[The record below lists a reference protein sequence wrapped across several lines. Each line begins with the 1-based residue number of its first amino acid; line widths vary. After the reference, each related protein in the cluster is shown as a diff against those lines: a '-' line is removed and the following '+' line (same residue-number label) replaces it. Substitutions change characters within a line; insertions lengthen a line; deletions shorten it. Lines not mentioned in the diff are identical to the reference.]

1 MHYYFVFFVLYEI
14 LMSLF
19 FYTQYAQKVETYHEK
34 TLSLV
39 NNSFLGASNTFSIS
53 NDNFHAQQADTLS
66 KLVYSAN
73 DALTE
78 HRDEIRKTL
87 LSKFMGFYSYK
98 KLDSFNGMHI
108 FDKYGNSLLRFH
120 QPLQHDDPIIEKR
133 QSLKEMNSYFLYKH
147 GLEIGVFQD
156 SYRFQYPLFYDGEF
170 VGSYEYSI
178 NYDFLMN
185 EMKKFYGE
193 EYLFLFKSK
202 KIDEVVKSKIIPNR
216 YDKITLKENSFY
228 YKKNS
233 YKNSY
238 SMPRL
243 HYKLALKDV
252 NIALMQNHPTVVEY
266 SFKSESF
273 SLLIKPV
280 EDITGVMIGYMLID
294 IKGTSVKGFFNDLI
308 MEIIFTS
315 LLSLVA
321 YLYLIKQIQHRAY
334 VRKLINL
341 QHDILLVTDGNIIKD
356 ANQAFLDFF
365 EFKTLKYFLKEH
377 DCICDFFMVEDGFV
391 GKDNDGLSWVDYIK
405 IHHSAQHKVKI
416 IDKKTSLPVVFLVEL
431 ENLLENSLDNKRNF
445 VVFRDITDEI
455 NNKKELEN
463 RANYDALTKIHN
475 RLSFEN
481 HLANEIEKSA
491 RYGEA
496 FSLIMFDIDHFK
508 NVNDNYGHDIGDI
521 ILKEVTTLV
530 NRAIRDVDF
539 FARWG
544 GEEFMIISNTDI
556 SKSEE
561 FAEKLR
567 ELLEGYDFTQIE
579 KLTCSFGLTQY
590 HEKDTQES
598 IIKRADTMLYSAKE
612 AGRNC
617 VVSLR

>member
-1 MHYYFVFFVLYEI
+1 MRYYFVFFVLYEI
-14 LMSLF
+14 LISLF
-19 FYTQYAQKVETYHEK
+19 FYSQYAQKVETYHER

-66 KLVYSAN
+66 KLVYKAN
-73 DALTE
+73 DASTE
-78 HRDEIRKTL
+78 SRDEIRKEL
-87 LSKFMGFYSYK
+87 LNKFMGFYSYK

-120 QPLQHDDPIIEKR
+120 RPTRHDDPIIEKR
-133 QSLKEMNSYFLYKH
+133 QSLKEMNRHFLYKH
-147 GLEIGVFQD
+147 GLEIGVFKD

-170 VGSYEYSI
+170 VGSYEYSV

-202 KIDEVVKSKIIPNR
+202 KIDEVVNSKVIPRR

-228 YKKNS
+228 YKKRS
-233 YKNSY
+233 YKNNY

-243 HYKLALKDV
+243 NYKLGLKEVNAALT
-252 NIALMQNHPTVVEY
+252 QNHPTILDY

-280 EDITGVMIGYMLID
+280 EDITGVMIGYMLVD
-294 IKGTSVKGFFNDLI
+294 VKGTPVKEFFNDLI
-308 MEIIFTS
+308 MEIIFAS

-321 YLYLIKQIQHRAY
+321 YLYLMKQIQNRAY

-341 QHDILLVTDGNIIKD
+341 QHDILLVTDGNVIKD

-365 EFKTLKYFLKEH
+365 GFKTLKNFLKAH

-391 GKDNDGLSWVDYIK
+391 GKDNDGLAWVDYMK
-405 IHHSAQHKVKI
+405 THHFTQHKVKI
-416 IDKKTSLPVVFLVEL
+416 IDKKTSLPVIFLVEL
-431 ENLLENSLDNKRNF
+431 ENFLDNKRSF

-455 NNKKELEN
+455 NDKKELETL
-463 RANYDALTKIHN
+463 ANHDALTKIHN

-481 HLANEIEKSA
+481 HLTKEIEKSD
-491 RYGEA
+491 RYGEV

-508 NVNDNYGHDIGDI
+508 KVNDTYGHDVGDV

-530 NRAIRDVDF
+530 NGAIRDVDF

-544 GEEFMIISNTDI
+544 GEEFMIISNTNI
-556 SKSEE
+556 SRAEAFS
-561 FAEKLR
+561 EKLR
-567 ELLEGYDFTQIE
+567 ELIEGYAFTEIE

-590 HEKDTQES
+590 HGNDTQES
-598 IIKRADTMLYSAKE
+598 IIKRVDTMLYSAKE

>member
-1 MHYYFVFFVLYEI
+1 MRYYFVFFVLYEL

-19 FYTQYAQKVETYHEK
+19 FYTQYTQKVETHHGR

-53 NDNFHAQQADTLS
+53 NDNFHSQQADTLS
-66 KLVYSAN
+66 KFVHRAN
-73 DALTE
+73 DASTE
-78 HRDEIRKTL
+78 LRDEIRQEL
-87 LSKFMGFYSYK
+87 LNKFMVFYSSK
-98 KLDSFNGMHI
+98 TLDSFNGMHI

-120 QPLQHDDPIIEKR
+120 QPKRHDDPIINKR
-133 QSLKEMNSYFLYKH
+133 LSLKEMNSDFLSKH
-147 GLEIGVFQD
+147 GLEIGIFKD

-193 EYLFLFKSK
+193 EYLFLFKAK
-202 KIDEVVKSKIIPNR
+202 KIDEVVKSSIIPNR
-216 YDKITLKENSFY
+216 YDKIMLKENSFY
-228 YKKNS
+228 YKKSS

-243 HYKLALKDV
+243 NYKLGLKDV
-252 NIALMQNHPTVVEY
+252 NIALTKNHPTVVDY
-266 SFKSESF
+266 SFNSQSF

-294 IKGTSVKGFFNDLI
+294 IKGTSVEEFFNILI
-308 MEIIFTS
+308 MEIIFAS
-315 LLSLVA
+315 LLSLIA
-321 YLYLIKQIQHRAY
+321 YLYLMKQIQNRVY
-334 VRKLINL
+334 VRNLINL

-356 ANQAFLDFF
+356 ANQAFLNFF
-365 EFKTLKYFLKEH
+365 GFKTLKSFLKEN
-377 DCICDFFMVEDGFV
+377 DCICDFFIVEDGFV
-391 GKDNDGLSWVDYIK
+391 GKDNDGLSWTEYIK
-405 IHHSAQHKVKI
+405 VHHSIQNKVKI
-416 IDKKTSLPVVFLVEL
+416 IDKKTSLPVIFLVEL
-431 ENLLENSLDNKRNF
+431 ENFLDKSRSF
-445 VVFRDITDEI
+445 VLFRDITDEI
-455 NNKKELEN
+455 NDKKKLEN
-463 RANYDALTKIHN
+463 LANYDALTKIPN

-481 HLANEIEKSA
+481 HLTKEIEKSD
-491 RYGEA
+491 RYGEV

-508 NVNDNYGHDIGDI
+508 NVNDTYGHDVGDI
-521 ILKEVTTLV
+521 ILKEVTALV
-530 NRAIRDVDF
+530 NGAIRDVDF

-544 GEEFMIISNTDI
+544 GEEFMIISNTNI
-556 SKSEE
+556 SRSEA

-567 ELLEGYDFTQIE
+567 ELIETYNFTEIE

-590 HEKDTQES
+590 HGDDTQES
-598 IIKRADTMLYSAKE
+598 IIKRVDTMLYSAKE